1 MEQMNFFGGI
11 IVTEQIT
18 YFLGA
23 NTPFG
28 FHSLYN
34 ELYDPAD
41 GWHAYILKGG
51 PGTGKST
58 FMKHIAQR
66 CDEAGI
72 AYEVIRCASDPASL
86 DALRIPCAKICVAD
100 GTAPHVIDPQYPGAV
115 ETVLDLSRFWD
126 GKALRSRREDILRL
140 TNENSAQHKK
150 CVRFLQAAESL
161 SRDVRRLA
169 LSCVDTDKVERYASR
184 LASRKFGTPRGTV
197 GMEFKRFLSA
207 VTPDGI
213 FVHHNT
219 LDTLCD
225 ETLIVDDPY
234 GAVSGALL
242 GCLRRYALGTGLD
255 VISCPCVLHADC
267 GPQHLIVPEL
277 RLAILTDNCYHHFE
291 GTSTVH
297 ASRFTDSSLLKTH
310 RSRISFSRRTEREL
324 LEEAAHAS
332 RSALAIHNELEEI
345 YKSAM
350 DFGAVAALAAQTA
363 EEILAEI
370 G

>member
-1 MEQMNFFGGI
+1 M
-11 IVTEQIT
+11 TEQIT

-41 GWHAYILKGG
+41 GWRAYILKGG

-58 FMKHIAQR
+58 FMKHIAER
-66 CDEAGI
+66 CDEAGV

-86 DALRIPCAKICVAD
+86 DALRIPSAKICIAD
-100 GTAPHVIDPQYPGAV
+100 GTAPHIIDPHYPGAV

-126 GKALRSRREDILRL
+126 DAILRAHREEIIAL

-169 LSCVDTDKVERYASR
+169 LSCTDTSKAERYASR
-184 LASRKFGTPRGTV
+184 LASRKFGPPRGTV
-197 GMEFKRFLSA
+197 GMETKRFLSA

-213 FVHHNT
+213 SIHHNT
-219 LDTLCD
+219 LETLCD
-225 ETLIVDDPY
+225 DILVIDDIY
-234 GAVSGALL
+234 GAVSSLL
-242 GCLRRYALGTGLD
+242 VGCLRRYALGTGLD
-255 VISCPCVLHADC
+255 VISCPCALHSDC
-267 GPQHLIVPEL
+267 GAQHIIIPEL
-277 RLAILTDNCYHHFE
+277 RFAVLTSNVYHRFE

-297 ASRFTDSSLLKTH
+297 ASRFTDSTALKAH
-310 RSRISFSRRTEREL
+310 RSRIAFSRRTAREL
-324 LEEAAHAS
+324 LEEAAHAT
-332 RSALAIHNELEEI
+332 RSALDIHDELEGI
-345 YKSAM
+345 YKYAM
-350 DFGAVAALAAQTA
+350 DFDAVQALAEQTA
-363 EEILAEI
+363 DEILSEI